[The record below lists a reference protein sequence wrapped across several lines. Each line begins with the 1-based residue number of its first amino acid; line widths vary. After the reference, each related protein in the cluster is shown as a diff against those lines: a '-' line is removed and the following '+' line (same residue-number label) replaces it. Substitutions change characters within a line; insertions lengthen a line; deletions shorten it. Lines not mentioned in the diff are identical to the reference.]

1 MKTLG
6 KEVLFLPIGDGNPR
20 NGEGTFARL
29 KNGAIL
35 FAYTEYYGNSFDDS
49 ATARISA
56 CISEDEGEHF
66 GAPFV
71 LIEKDAGAENYMSPT
86 LLRLA
91 DGNLGILYLRKSKNE
106 AGKIL
111 CMPEFRASKDEG
123 KTFGAPVPCF
133 SRAGYYCA
141 VNDSAIVT
149 RSGRILVAASAFNAI
164 TNFAVRVEGREPPYP
179 GQDVHFAY
187 SDDGGVIWQD
197 DLPVIAPPYADQT
210 GLQEPGLYE
219 YENGELWCYMRT
231 GYGFQYESR
240 SCDGGK
246 TFTPPRPNF
255 LFTSPD
261 APMRVKRLGGYT
273 VAVFNPNAYHP
284 MRDKT
289 ELWNSPK
296 RTPLLCAVSPD
307 DGRSFDTTDKG
318 AENGALHGFR
328 DRLFLIENDESES
341 YCYPSMIETKDG
353 FLVAY
358 YHSAGT
364 PMCLAATRVKKITWK
379 EMREALSL

>member
-6 KEVLFLPIGDGNPR
+6 KEVLFLPIGEKNPR
-20 NGEGTFARL
+20 NGEGSFARL
-29 KNGAIL
+29 KDGAIL
-35 FAYTEYYGNSFDDS
+35 FAYTEYYGESYDDS
-49 ATARISA
+49 ATARIGA
-56 CISEDEGEHF
+56 CISNDDGESF

-71 LIEKDAGAENYMSPT
+71 LIEKDAEAENYMSPT
-86 LLRLA
+86 LLRLP
-91 DGNLGILYLRKSKNE
+91 DGALGIIYLRKSKNE

-111 CMPEFRASKDEG
+111 CMPEFRTSHDEG
-123 KTFGAPVPCF
+123 MSWSEPTSCI

-141 VNDSAIVT
+141 VNDSVIVT
-149 RSGRILVAASAFNAI
+149 KNGRIMLAASAFNGVSS
-164 TNFAVRVEGREPPYP
+164 FAVCVEGADVPYP

-187 SDDGGVIWQD
+187 SDDAGATWRD
-197 DLPVIAPPYADQT
+197 DLPVIAPPYNDGT

-255 LFTSPD
+255 LFTSPE
-261 APMRVKRLGGYT
+261 APMRVKRLGDYT
-273 VAVFNPNAYHP
+273 VSVFNPNAYHP

-296 RTPLLCAVSPD
+296 RTPLLCAVSLD
-307 DGRSFDTTDKG
+307 DGRAFDTTDKG

-328 DRLFLIENDESES
+328 DRLFLIESDESES
-341 YCYPSMIETKDG
+341 YCYPAMIETKDG
-353 FLVAY
+353 FLAAY
-358 YHSAGT
+358 YYSAGT
-364 PMCLAATRVKKITWK
+364 PMCLAATRIKKITWK